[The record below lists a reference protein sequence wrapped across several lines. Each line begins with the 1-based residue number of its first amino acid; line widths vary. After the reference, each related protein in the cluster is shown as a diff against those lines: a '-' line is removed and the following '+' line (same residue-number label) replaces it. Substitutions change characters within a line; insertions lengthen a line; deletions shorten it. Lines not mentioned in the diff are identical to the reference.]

1 MQDTSWVVKMEK
13 DIGQFMIANY
23 LPSSKER
30 TNKEDYFYKK
40 NYLFY
45 Y

>member
-23 LPSSKER
+23 LPSSKESFIILLYDHY
-30 TNKEDYFYKK
+30 TLE
-40 NYLFY
+40 
-45 Y
+45 